1 MSYPSFS
8 SIERLENLYC
18 HITEK
23 VDGTNGLIYIGDK
36 YEAYYPYELIRFGSR
51 NRWITTEDDNCGFA
65 NFFSQYKAELDDI
78 IDLIRLE
85 KGEVEKGYSS
95 QIYGEWFGKGIQRGY
110 NLEAKFFMPFSEY
123 FATKMIDAGI
133 AHIKMPVTLYSGKF
147 SVEILEGCMNKL
159 KDEGSQVVP
168 GYNRPE
174 GVVVYFPKHN
184 FRLKET
190 FEGPKWKDAIPKA
203 EHDKKPKEKTIRPEC
218 PSCGKH
224 MYQDKKTMDFNCMNF
239 HCPSSLTYKK
249 E

>member
-1 MSYPSFS
+1 MSYPSFP

-23 VDGTNGLIYIGDK
+23 VDGTNGLI
-36 YEAYYPYELIRFGSR
+36 ELYDSSIEGVLFGSR
-51 NRWITTEDDNCGFA
+51 NRYISANDDNMGFVS
-65 NFFSQYKAELDDI
+65 FFKNYTNQLGTLTNYIEEEK
-78 IDLIRLE
+78 LIYPIR
-85 KGEVEKGYSS
+85 
-95 QIYGEWFGKGIQRGY
+95 IYGEWFGKGIQRGY
-110 NLEAKFFMPFSEY
+110 NLEAKFFMPFNEY
-123 FATKMIDAGI
+123 LAIKMIDAGI
-133 AHIKMPVTLYSGKF
+133 PHIKMPVTLYSGKF